1 MFKYVLGDAVGGGE
15 DVIVVDERTAA
26 ELAVAVHQ
34 GSLQTNR
41 GRRHIT
47 VRLNAAIE
55 RLGLQH
61 GVNSRGEGVT

>member
-15 DVIVVDERTAA
+15 DMIVVDERTAA

-47 VRLNAAIE
+47 VRLI
-55 RLGLQH
+55 G
-61 GVNSRGEGVT
+61 S